1 MSGAASLT
9 RLYDA
14 LLELRVYVMNANIT
28 DTLEQRDTVSSF
40 ASVASFNIADV
51 RMEQTGG

>member
-14 LLELRVYVMNANIT
+14 FLELRVYVMNANIM
-28 DTLEQRDTVSSF
+28 DTPEQRDTFSSF
-40 ASVASFNIADV
+40 ASVASYNIADM
-51 RMEQTGG
+51 RAK